1 MKDLSRLPGKLGEVF
16 AEKIDKSET
25 FKAHKCSM
33 NGNKIGLVT
42 TDFSKRS
49 TKTVWRGGAHKG
61 PASTAKGG
69 TQHFVSEVA
78 GETQFVRCSTVVNIP

>member
-1 MKDLSRLPGKLGEVF
+1 MQDLSRLPGKLGEVF
-16 AEKIDKSET
+16 AEKIEKSGT
-25 FKAHKCSM
+25 SKAQGRYIIDNE
-33 NGNKIGLVT
+33 NGFMT